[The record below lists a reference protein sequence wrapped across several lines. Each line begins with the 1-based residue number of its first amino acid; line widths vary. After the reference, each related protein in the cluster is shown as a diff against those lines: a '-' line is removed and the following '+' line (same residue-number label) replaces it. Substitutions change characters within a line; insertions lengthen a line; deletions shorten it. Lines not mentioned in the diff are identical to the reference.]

1 MKIYVNKSCFSLNKF
16 EKVMWCSN
24 IQIVKY
30 RHKMQTRWLHFF
42 FLNLSIFTFWKYEIY
57 LIYIEPAFG
66 CSCSVW
72 VCVRACVRGSIC
84 VRSCVCV
91 FFCNWF
97 LIPTNTLLIPWGNTT
112 GCAGVQYFF
121 LMLCRL
127 QSFTVKV
134 FKHIILTYR
143 LLFCN
148 ARNEG
153 NRSSRP
159 RVISLEVMSPETW
172 VMLPEILVMSPEK
185 KSQVARRNKYWKDQ
199 NFRLLIGNNVV
210 KFLSL
215 KRSLFPTK
223 PWRFLE
229 RCSFLTTKG
238 SVFRF

>member
-1 MKIYVNKSCFSLNKF
+1 M
-16 EKVMWCSN
+16 
-24 IQIVKY
+24 
-30 RHKMQTRWLHFF
+30 
-42 FLNLSIFTFWKYEIY
+42 
-57 LIYIEPAFG
+57 EPAFG

-72 VCVRACVRGSIC
+72 VCVRACVRGGIC
-84 VRSCVCV
+84 VRACV

-127 QSFTVKV
+127 QSFTIKV

-159 RVISLEVMSPETW
+159 RVISPEVMSPETW

-199 NFRLLIGNNVV
+199 NFRLWIGNNVV

-215 KRSLFPTK
+215 KHSLFPTT